1 LQVDAADILL
11 LNPTTHVLEYSVGMG
26 FHTKAVER
34 SSVRIGEGYAGRA
47 ALERKIVHIYSLYES
62 GESFGRR
69 SLLEGEKFTSY
80 YGVPLIAKGEV
91 KGVLE
96 IFHRTSLDV
105 NQEWLDFLES
115 VAGQAGL
122 AIDNA
127 TLFQNLQRTNLELG
141 MAYEN
146 TLEGWSA
153 ALDLRDKET
162 EGHTLRV
169 TNLTLE
175 LAAHMGLKDK
185 DLLHIR
191 RGALLHDI
199 GKMGVPDRILLKP
212 DNLTD
217 DEWEIMRRHP
227 GYAHE
232 MLSRIEYLRP
242 ALGIP
247 YCHHEKWDGSGYPRG
262 LQGEQIPLDARIFA
276 VVDVYDA
283 LTSDRPYR
291 PAWTKERALEYIKSL
306 SGTQFDPRVVA
317 AFIELLNR
325 N

>member
-1 LQVDAADILL
+1 LQFRNHLHQKPDLNILYL
-11 LNPTTHVLEYSVGMG
+11 I
-26 FHTKAVER
+26 R
-34 SSVRIGEGYAGRA
+34 STPQWWKKP
-47 ALERKIVHIYSLYES
+47 L
-62 GESFGRR
+62 
-69 SLLEGEKFTSY
+69 LLEGENFTGY

-96 IFHRTSLDV
+96 VFHRTHMEVDE
-105 NQEWLDFLES
+105 EWVEFLES
-115 VAGQAGL
+115 LAGQAGL

-141 MAYEN
+141 MAYES

-169 TNLTLE
+169 TNLTLQ
-175 LAAHMGLKDK
+175 LARYMGLKDK
-185 DLLHIR
+185 DLIHIR

-227 GYAHE
+227 VYAHE
-232 MLSRIEYLRP
+232 LLSRIEYLRP

-247 YCHHEKWDGSGYPRG
+247 YSHHEKWDGSGYPRG
-262 LQGEQIPLDARIFA
+262 LKGEEIPLDARIFA

-291 PAWTKERALEYIKSL
+291 PAWTKERAGEYIKSL
-306 SGTQFDPRVVA
+306 SGTHFDPRVVS
-317 AFIELLNR
+317 AFLELLSQR
-325 N
+325 T

>member
-1 LQVDAADILL
+1 F
-11 LNPTTHVLEYSVGMG
+11 Y
-26 FHTKAVER
+26 TKAIER
-34 SSVRIGEGYAGRA
+34 SSVRIGDGYAGRA
-47 ALERKIVHIYSLYES
+47 AFERKIVSIHSLYES
-62 GESFGRR
+62 SESFTRR
-69 SLLEGEKFTSY
+69 LLMDGENFTGY

-96 IFHRTSLDV
+96 VFHRTHLEVD
-105 NQEWLDFLES
+105 QEWVDFLEAL
-115 VAGQAGL
+115 AGQAGL
-122 AIDNA
+122 AIDNV
-127 TLFQNLQRTNLELG
+127 TLFQNLQRSNLELG
-141 MAYEN
+141 LAYES

-169 TNLTLE
+169 TNLSQR
-175 LAAHMGLKDK
+175 LAEHMGLKDK

-212 DNLTD
+212 DNLTSE
-217 DEWEIMRRHP
+217 EWEIMKLHP
-227 GYAHE
+227 DYAYE

-242 ALGIP
+242 SLDIP
-247 YCHHEKWDGSGYPRG
+247 YCHHEKWDGTGYPRG
-262 LQGEQIPLDARIFA
+262 LKGEEIPLHARIFA

-291 PAWTKERALEYIKSL
+291 PAWTKPKALEYIRSL
-306 SGTQFDPRVVA
+306 SGTHFDPRVVN
-317 AFIELLNR
+317 AFLEVLEQG
-325 N
+325 